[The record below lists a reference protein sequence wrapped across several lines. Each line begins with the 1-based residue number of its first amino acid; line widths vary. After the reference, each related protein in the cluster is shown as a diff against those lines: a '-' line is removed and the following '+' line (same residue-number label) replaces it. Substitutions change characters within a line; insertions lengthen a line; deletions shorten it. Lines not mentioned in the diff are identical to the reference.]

1 MRLLCSGQR
10 RLNDT
15 LLVLSVARYS
25 RTGIATMPKLITP
38 RQIERG
44 IQHLTAA
51 SSRQDPRPRAFP
63 ARPSRAIV
71 ACGSRQCV
79 RRAATT
85 ETHDA
90 EDPVERRRVT
100 VAVPAQGPVIRRAE
114 DQRE

>member
-79 RRAATT
+79 RRSATT

-90 EDPVERRRVT
+90 EDPIERRRITAPVPG
-100 VAVPAQGPVIRRAE
+100 ADPLLVPAECG
-114 DQRE
+114 

>member
-15 LLVLSVARYS
+15 LLVPSVARYS

-44 IQHLTAA
+44 IPHLTAA
-51 SSRQDPRPRAFP
+51 SSRQDPRPWAFP

-71 ACGSRQCV
+71 ACGSRQFWKDS
-79 RRAATT
+79 ATT

-90 EDPVERRRVT
+90 EDPIERRRIT
-100 VAVPAQGPVIRRAE
+100 VPRRAR
-114 DQRE
+114 DPFTR

>member
-44 IQHLTAA
+44 IPYLTAA
-51 SSRQDPRPRAFP
+51 SSRQDPRPRAYP

-71 ACGSRQCV
+71 ACGSRQRG
-79 RRAATT
+79 RRSATN
-85 ETHDA
+85 EREDA
-90 EDPVERRRVT
+90 EEPNECRRLSVRLLRD
-100 VAVPAQGPVIRRAE
+100 APASRRS
-114 DQRE
+114 